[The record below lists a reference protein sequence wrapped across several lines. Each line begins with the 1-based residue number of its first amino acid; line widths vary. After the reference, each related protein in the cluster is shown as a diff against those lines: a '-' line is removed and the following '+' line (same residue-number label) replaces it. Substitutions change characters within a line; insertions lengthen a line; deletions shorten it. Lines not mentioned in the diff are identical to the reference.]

1 MSELIYEKFG
11 KILSND
17 VVQKLVG
24 VHDDFKIIRHHSLPS
39 KNILIGAL
47 LPKPVESDSSIESSK
62 DLNSISVKCLLDEIS
77 SPLNIDISFSVFYR
91 IFPTFEQQ
99 LEGIKEQKDKKSYS
113 MERIWKRKDFSIYN
127 LLVDPLNL
135 NNIELDLSDL
145 INEIK
150 EDLNVVK
157 VERKIPSHFMDS
169 KEKFEEFL
177 EEQRNLHLNLNMC
190 GICI

>member
-1 MSELIYEKFG
+1 M
-11 KILSND
+11 
-17 VVQKLVG
+17 
-24 VHDDFKIIRHHSLPS
+24 
-39 KNILIGAL
+39 
-47 LPKPVESDSSIESSK
+47 
-62 DLNSISVKCLLDEIS
+62 LDEIS

-169 KEKFEEFL
+169 KEKFEEF
-177 EEQRNLHLNLNMC
+177 
-190 GICI
+190 

>member
-99 LEGIKEQKDKKSYS
+99 LEGIKEQKDKKS
-113 MERIWKRKDFSIYN
+113 
-127 LLVDPLNL
+127 
-135 NNIELDLSDL
+135 
-145 INEIK
+145 
-150 EDLNVVK
+150 
-157 VERKIPSHFMDS
+157 
-169 KEKFEEFL
+169 
-177 EEQRNLHLNLNMC
+177 
-190 GICI
+190 

>member
-157 VERKIPSHFMDS
+157 VERKIPSHYGF
-169 KEKFEEFL
+169 
-177 EEQRNLHLNLNMC
+177 
-190 GICI
+190 